1 MEVPRDA
8 HPRVRE
14 IRRYWTSIAPG
25 PRLLPGR
32 AHFDPVDVPSLLPN
46 IWLIDVVRDP
56 LRFRYR
62 LLGTTVE
69 KFAGRRLTGLWLDR
83 TLPAGTREEV
93 IANLTEVVETGTP
106 SWRRGPSLIVPEKTV
121 MTLERLYLPLAS
133 DGRTVDMV
141 LGLTIF
147 ELQGDNR

>member
-14 IRRYWTSIAPG
+14 IHRYWASIAPG
-25 PRLLPGR
+25 PGRLPGR
-32 AHFDPVDVPSLLPN
+32 RHFDPADVTSLLPN
-46 IWLIDVVRDP
+46 IWLVDVVRDP
-56 LRFRYR
+56 LRFRFR

-69 KFAGRRLTGLWLDR
+69 KFAGRRLTGRWLDEE
-83 TLPAGTREEV
+83 LGPETREEV
-93 IANLTEVVETGTP
+93 LANLTAVVATGAP
-106 SWRRGPSLIVPEKTV
+106 SWRRGPSLIVPEKSV
-121 MTLERLYLPLAS
+121 VTLERLYLPLAA

-147 ELQGDNR
+147 EH